1 MQKLFRAS
9 AAALLALTLL
19 AGLDGCKSE
28 PIEQTPPVAIDQDAG
43 AMVSDTDIVHAYHYP
58 SRVLA

>member
-19 AGLDGCKSE
+19 AGLDGCKST
-28 PIEQTPPVAIDQDAG
+28 IEQTPPVAIDQDAG